1 MIRRPPR
8 STRTY
13 TLLPYPTL
21 FRSIPTSLLNLIRF
35 IEVFFVGLIVVFLWI
50 LLIKPWIRDRKMP
63 WDGMLMLALLTMWI
77 QDPMCNYFNF
87 TFMYNAHFVNMGSW
101 SSFLPGWQSPRG
113 SNLPEPI
120 FLMGGIYLWWTT
132 INETGRAQV

>member
-1 MIRRPPR
+1 
-8 STRTY
+8 
-13 TLLPYPTL
+13 
-21 FRSIPTSLLNLIRF
+21 
-35 IEVFFVGLIVVFLWI
+35 
-50 LLIKPWIRDRKMP
+50 MP

-132 INETGRAQV
+132 INVLAFAWSLKKLRALQIGRASCRARVCQLVLISEVAVTLKKKKKQ